1 VSNLRVSQPSLPG
14 TDERITVPGRGPGA
28 LPPVVTEAPRPA
40 APVVAL
46 ALGLAMGRARIVR
59 RPTAL
64 SVLLGAAL
72 VVVAALVER
81 REGSAGAVDRTLGAT
96 FALVLPL
103 VSFAVA
109 AEATGRGN
117 LRDAVWPAARYGVAR
132 RDVALG
138 TVFAGAAASAVLGA
152 LFAVLA
158 VLAAQGAGNPPV
170 VRDVFTSAWIA
181 GLTGAAYAAWFAF
194 GATFGRRGGGRWVPL
209 VLDFVVGGSAGAL
222 AAALPRGHAANL
234 LGGAGPMG
242 LGQAESSLV
251 LAGSAVVLAGLAA
264 LRCRE

>member
-1 VSNLRVSQPSLPG
+1 
-14 TDERITVPGRGPGA
+14 
-28 LPPVVTEAPRPA
+28 VVTEAPRPA
-40 APVVAL
+40 APAVAV
-46 ALGLAMGRARIVR
+46 ALGLAMGRARVVR
-59 RPTAL
+59 RSTAL

-72 VVVAALVER
+72 VMVAALIER
-81 REGSAGAVDRTLGAT
+81 REGAAGAVDRTLAAT

-103 VSFAVA
+103 VTFAVT

-138 TVFAGAAASAVLGA
+138 TVVAGAAASAVLGV

-158 VLAAQGAGNPPV
+158 VLAAQGEGNPPLGH
-170 VRDVFTSAWIA
+170 DALTSAWIGA
-181 GLTGAAYAAWFAF
+181 LAGAAYAAWFAF

-234 LGGAGPMG
+234 LGGSGPMG

-251 LAGSAVVLAGLAA
+251 LAGSTVLLAALAA